1 MWNRTNA
8 LQGKLLR
15 KMEER
20 ILVYRDKKDVEAY
33 KRDYERARIYSQ
45 KIFDFLKNQNIEV
58 NLNLVRSLIK
68 ENFPVAPLI
77 QNRDKKKLQELPEA
91 LKRLVESDN
100 NKLIQECNALIQEA
114 QRSMNENDQHHVDFS
129 KLDLVDGKVIITDEA
144 IKEAED
150 LGSIYVDT
158 DNRKKVYEKA
168 LAAKK
173 ALEEL
178 DQTIKE
184 VYNDPDPVRGITPRS
199 GQGARIL
206 NVDYDGEV
214 EFDGYYLKYIK

>member
-1 MWNRTNA
+1 
-8 LQGKLLR
+8 
-15 KMEER
+15 MEER
-20 ILVYRDKKDVEAY
+20 ILVYREKKDVEAY
-33 KRDYERARIYSQ
+33 KSDYERARIHSQ
-45 KIFDFLKNQNIEV
+45 KIIDFLKNQNIELS
-58 NLNLVRSLIK
+58 LNLVRSLIK
-68 ENFPVAPLI
+68 ESFPIAPLF

-91 LKRLVESDN
+91 LKKLVESDN
-100 NKLIQECNALIQEA
+100 NKLIQECNALIQAA
-114 QRSMNENDQHHVDFS
+114 QKSMNENDQHHVDFS
-129 KLDLVDGKVIITDEA
+129 KLDLIDGKVIITDEA

-158 DNRKKVYEKA
+158 DSRKKVYEKA

-184 VYNDPDPVRGITPRS
+184 VYSNPDPVRGIAPRS

-214 EFDGYYLKYIK
+214 ELDGYFLKYIQ

>member
-1 MWNRTNA
+1 
-8 LQGKLLR
+8 
-15 KMEER
+15 MEKR
-20 ILVYRDKKDVEAY
+20 ILVYRDEKDVKAY
-33 KRDYERARIYSQ
+33 KSDYERARIYSQ
-45 KIFDFLKNQNIEV
+45 KIIDFLKNQNIEV
-58 NLNLVRSLIK
+58 SLNLVRSLLK
-68 ENFPVAPLI
+68 ENLPVAPLF
-77 QNRDKKKLQELPEA
+77 QNRDSKKLQDLPEA
-91 LKRLVESDN
+91 LKRVVESDN

-114 QRSMNENDQHHVDFS
+114 KRSMGEYNQHHVDFL
-129 KLDLVDGKVIITDEA
+129 KLDLIDGKVIIIDEA

-184 VYNDPDPVRGITPRS
+184 VYSDPDPVRGIAPRS

-214 EFDGYYLKYIK
+214 ELDGYYLKYIQ

>member
-1 MWNRTNA
+1 
-8 LQGKLLR
+8 
-15 KMEER
+15 MEER

-33 KRDYERARIYSQ
+33 KSDYERARIYSQ

-58 NLNLVRSLIK
+58 SLNLVRSLIK

-91 LKRLVESDN
+91 LKKLVESDN
-100 NKLIQECNALIQEA
+100 NKLIQECNALIQGA

-129 KLDLVDGKVIITDEA
+129 KLDLIDGKVIITDEA

-173 ALEEL
+173 ALEDL

-184 VYNDPDPVRGITPRS
+184 VYNDPDPVRGIAPRR

>member
-1 MWNRTNA
+1 
-8 LQGKLLR
+8 
-15 KMEER
+15 MEER

-33 KRDYERARIYSQ
+33 KSDYERARIYSQ
-45 KIFDFLKNQNIEV
+45 KIIDFLKNQNIEV
-58 NLNLVRSLIK
+58 SLNLVRSLIK
-68 ENFPVAPLI
+68 ESFPIAPLF

-91 LKRLVESDN
+91 LKKLVESDN
-100 NKLIQECNALIQEA
+100 NKLIQECNALIQAA
-114 QRSMNENDQHHVDFS
+114 QKSMNENDQHHVDFS
-129 KLDLVDGKVIITDEA
+129 KLDLIDGKVIITDEA

-158 DNRKKVYEKA
+158 DSRKKVYEKA

-184 VYNDPDPVRGITPRS
+184 VYSNPDPVRGIAPRS

-214 EFDGYYLKYIK
+214 ELDGYFLKNIQ

>member
-1 MWNRTNA
+1 
-8 LQGKLLR
+8 
-15 KMEER
+15 MEER
-20 ILVYRDKKDVEAY
+20 ILVYRDEKDVKAY
-33 KRDYERARIYSQ
+33 KADYERARSHSQ
-45 KIFDFLKNQNIEV
+45 GIINFLKKQNIEV
-58 NLNLVRSLIK
+58 NLNLVGSLLK
-68 ENFPVAPLI
+68 ENRPVAPLF
-77 QNRDKKKLQELPEA
+77 QNRDKEKLQELPEA
-91 LKRLVESDN
+91 LKKLVESDN
-100 NKLIQECNALIQEA
+100 DKLIQECEELIQKA
-114 QRSMNENDQHHVDFS
+114 KGSMNDYNQHHVDFS
-129 KLDLVDGKVIITDEA
+129 KLDLIDGKVIINDEA

-178 DQTIKE
+178 DQTIKG
-184 VYNDPDPVRGITPRS
+184 VYSDPDPVRGIAPRS

-214 EFDGYYLKYIK
+214 KLDGYYLKYIQ